1 MFNLSCSPPKNMD
14 AGWPAFPLRG
24 HLPQGKALNWP
35 SLWPNRVLSHM
46 LAGQLACPP
55 GCCLPPHKATG
66 SQPMWTATPLDHP
79 TAALVLPVIQF
90 LSAQWLSHG
99 EPTCFNSHLVA
110 ISVTPSEEWGDQCFA
125 SRSPPLTA
133 TAPRSG
139 PLVPAPTCQHTVA
152 QAQIVPACFPSLNL
166 TLSCPPQ
173 SWEL

>member
-79 TAALVLPVIQF
+79 TAALVPPVIQF
-90 LSAQWLSHG
+90 SLCSVALTWG
-99 EPTCFNSHLVA
+99 AHLLQL
-110 ISVTPSEEWGDQCFA
+110 TPRCYFCHAVNEWGDQCFA

-133 TAPRSG
+133 AAPRPG
-139 PLVPAPTCQHTVA
+139 PLVPVPTCQHTVA
-152 QAQIVPACFPSLNL
+152 QAQIVPACFPLLIL
-166 TLSCPPQ
+166 TLRCFSQ